1 MTKITNRIVAA
12 LQTKTERVQ
21 VRIDPEAKRRLER
34 AATLA
39 NMTVSAFVV
48 NNALEAADDLIRER
62 ERIILNDQDWEIF
75 SEALLN
81 PPEPNAALSKAFAS
95 HDRLIVKTTGG

>member
-1 MTKITNRIVAA
+1 MAA
-12 LQTKTERVQ
+12 SQTKTERVQ
-21 VRIDPEAKRRLER
+21 VRIDPEAKRMLER

-48 NNALEAADDLIRER
+48 NNALEAADHLIRER
-62 ERIILNDQDWEIF
+62 ERVVLSDQDWEIF
-75 SEALLN
+75 SAALVN
-81 PPEPNAALSKAFAS
+81 PPEPNAALRKAFVN

>member
-1 MTKITNRIVAA
+1 MAA
-12 LQTKTERVQ
+12 SQTKTERVQ
-21 VRIDPEAKRRLER
+21 VRIDPEAKRMLER

-48 NNALEAADDLIRER
+48 NNVLEAADHLIRER
-62 ERIILNDQDWEIF
+62 ERLVLSDQDWEIF
-75 SEALLN
+75 SAALVN
-81 PPEPNAALSKAFAS
+81 PPEPNAALRKAFAN

>member
-1 MTKITNRIVAA
+1 MAA
-12 LQTKTERVQ
+12 SQTKTERVQ
-21 VRIDPEAKRRLER
+21 VRIDPEGKRRLER

-48 NNALEAADDLIRER
+48 NNALQAADHLIRER
-62 ERIILNDQDWEIF
+62 ERLVLDNQDWEIF
-75 SEALLN
+75 SAALVN
-81 PPEPNAALSKAFAS
+81 PPEPNAALCKAFAN